1 MYHVSCGNRQRAA
14 APTVAVSRCFER
26 RASNAGGVQ
35 LRYNSC
41 LSHGQRQGSIQKRFV
56 PTHSS
61 PVPLFA
67 VQTTFMMWCLY
78 ACLPFQLSSLHC
90 SHLFLS
96 YFTINNEVSHTVSR
110 SFVKDDVLQGGAK
123 CWGSSARHAASR
135 TCWQK
140 PRDFP
145 CQMLKF

>member
-14 APTVAVSRCFER
+14 APTVAVNRCFER
-26 RASNAGGVQ
+26 RASNAGGVR
-35 LRYNSC
+35 LRYKSC
-41 LSHGQRQGSIQKRFV
+41 LSYKQRQGSTQKRFV
-56 PTHSS
+56 PTH
-61 PVPLFA
+61 PVPSTCL
-67 VQTTFMMWCLY
+67 QGGTTFYEVPLRLPAFQPTFLY
-78 ACLPFQLSSLHC
+78 C